1 MKNSKKSGIITVRI
15 FFNKLIRI
23 WNILLDKDEMGEK
36 ALKTSSVNGFM
47 CKACELAKV
56 VTNECYDRNYSVS
69 AAKLQKLLVLMHGE
83 HLASYDKNLFP
94 ENVLCWKCGVAIK
107 EVELKF
113 LLHDFSK
120 NEKLPEHIAVLKTEE
135 AVIKKVLDK
144 YGHMDVLEINNN
156 KRLLELT
163 RTFPYVEGKRV
174 IIPNE
179 AIKKVFLTYDEEV

>member
-1 MKNSKKSGIITVRI
+1 MKINLD
-15 FFNKLIRI
+15 KLKRI
-23 WNILLDKDEMGEK
+23 WNILLDKEEMEEK
-36 ALKTSSVNGFM
+36 APDIMSGANIYM

-56 VTNECYDRNYSVS
+56 VTNECYERKYSVS

-83 HLASYDKNLFP
+83 HLAAYDKNLFP

-120 NEKLPEHIAVLKTEE
+120 KERLPEHIAILKSEE
-135 AVIKKVLDK
+135 AVMKKVLEK
-144 YGHMDVLEINNN
+144 YGQLDVLEIN
-156 KRLLELT
+156 KDRRLVELT
-163 RTFPYVEGKRV
+163 TTYPYIEGEKV

-179 AIKKVFLTYDEEV
+179 AIEKVFLAYDEDI